1 MKFGI
6 FELLNLI
13 GALGFFIYGMKVMS
27 DGIQKVA
34 GSKMRSILSKM
45 TSNRF
50 LGLATGFM
58 ITALLQSSS
67 ATTVMIVSF
76 VNAGLLTLV
85 ESIGVIMGAN
95 VGTTITAWLIS
106 LLGFKVKISAIALPI
121 IAIGFPMMFSSK
133 SSIKSWAEVLIGFA
147 LLFMGL
153 DHLKGA
159 VPDLKANSEFL
170 SFLAN
175 YANMGV
181 LSTLMFIGVGTIL
194 TLVVQSSSA
203 AMAITLIMCNMGYI
217 PFELAA
223 AMVLG
228 ENIGTTITANLAA
241 MVGNVH
247 AKRAAK
253 AHFIFNMFGVFW
265 MIIAFT
271 YFISGIDSFMGENKG
286 FIQNLVESNSK
297 TESMGDEMI
306 FSCEDNS
313 TVLWIKEN
321 KGLKIVEYRA
331 DKNTYLIVNEEF
343 SNLISKKNNQEILTW
358 SNQEQ
363 AIAKSIVS
371 IEDVT
376 TSPLNNAKAV
386 PIGLSIFH
394 TLFNILNLL
403 FLVWFVPLISRIV
416 IKVQPSKGEMD
427 EEFHLEHIGTGLM
440 QTGELSVLE
449 ANKEVT
455 KFGIITTRLFDMIPE
470 LLKETDIK
478 KFNNLMARIRKYED
492 ITDRMEVE
500 IADYLAK
507 ASQGEMSDSASIKV
521 RSMISIINDMER
533 IGDICY
539 QLSITIERK
548 REQKAYFTP
557 ELRSSLEEMITE
569 VQKAIEIMN
578 KNLDTSYSQ
587 VLIADADEAELA
599 INKMR
604 NQLRKKYLQNIEKGE
619 GKIQTGMIYNNLIH
633 SLEKV
638 GDHVYNI
645 SEAITGK

>member
-1 MKFGI
+1 MEFGI
-6 FELLNLI
+6 YELFTLI
-13 GALGFFIYGMKVMS
+13 GALGFFIYGIKVRS

-34 GSKMRSILSKM
+34 GSKMRGILSKM

-50 LGLATGFM
+50 LGVATGFL

-121 IAIGFPMMFSSK
+121 IAIGMPMMFSSNRK
-133 SSIKSWAEVLIGFA
+133 MKSWAEVLIGFA

-159 VPDLKANSEFL
+159 VPDLQANSEFL

-175 YANMGV
+175 YANMGIY
-181 LSTLMFIGVGTIL
+181 STLMFIGVGTML
-194 TLVVQSSSA
+194 TLIVQSSSA

-228 ENIGTTITANLAA
+228 ENIGTTITANVAA
-241 MVGNVH
+241 VVGNVH

-253 AHFIFNMFGVFW
+253 AHFIFNIFGVIW
-265 MIIAFT
+265 MIIAFS
-271 YFISGIDSFMGENKG
+271 YFITSIDGFMQNNKG
-286 FIQNLVESNSK
+286 FIQNLVESNAK
-297 TESMGDEMI
+297 TESLGDEMI
-306 FSCEDNS
+306 FNCTDTATIS
-313 TVLWIKEN
+313 WITAN
-321 KGLKIVEYRA
+321 KGLTITEYKTA
-331 DKNTYLIVNEEF
+331 KNSYLIVNDDF
-343 SNLISKKNNQEILTW
+343 ANLIASSDNEEILNW
-358 SNQEQ
+358 SNNNSE
-363 AIAKSIVS
+363 IAASIAT
-371 IEDVT
+371 IKDVT

-394 TLFNILNLL
+394 TLFNIINLL
-403 FLVWFVPLISRIV
+403 LLVWFVPLISRIV
-416 IKVQPSKGEMD
+416 IKMQPSKGDVD
-427 EEFHLEHIGTGLM
+427 EEFHLEHIGSGLM
-440 QTGELSVLE
+440 QTSELSVLE
-449 ANKEVT
+449 AKKEVS
-455 KFGIITTRLFDMIPE
+455 KFGRISSKLFKMIPE
-470 LLKETDIK
+470 LMTETDNK
-478 KFNNLMARIRKYED
+478 KFNNLMSRIKKYED

-500 IADYLAK
+500 IADYLAEAAK
-507 ASQGEMSDSASIKV
+507 GELSDTASKKV
-521 RSMISIINDMER
+521 RSMLSIVNDMER

-539 QLSITIERK
+539 QMSITIERK
-548 REQKAYFTP
+548 NEQKAYFTP
-557 ELRSSLEEMITE
+557 ELRTSLEEMIAE
-569 VQKAIEIMN
+569 VLKALEIMN
-578 KNLDTSYSQ
+578 KNLNSEYKQ
-587 VLIADADEAELA
+587 VSMADANGAEDI

-604 NQLRKKYLQNIEKGE
+604 NKLRKEYLTKIEKGE
-619 GKIQTGMIYNNLIH
+619 VKIQTGMIYNNLIH

-638 GDHVYNI
+638 GDHVHNI
-645 SEAITGK
+645 TEAITGN

>member
-1 MKFGI
+1 MGFGI
-6 FELLNLI
+6 FELFKLV

-50 LGLATGFM
+50 LGVATGFM

-153 DHLKGA
+153 DELKHA
-159 VPDLKANSEFL
+159 VPNLKENPEFL
-170 SFLAN
+170 GFLAS
-175 YANMGV
+175 YADMGIF
-181 LSTLMFIGVGTIL
+181 STLLFIGVGTIL

-203 AMAITLIMCNMGYI
+203 AMALTLVMCYEGYI

-247 AKRAAK
+247 AKRAAR
-253 AHFIFNMFGVFW
+253 AHLIFNVFGVVW
-265 MIIAFT
+265 MLFAFQIFIANIDA
-271 YFISGIDSFMGENKG
+271 YMISNMG
-286 FIQNLVESNSK
+286 L
-297 TESMGDEMI
+297 
-306 FSCEDNS
+306 
-313 TVLWIKEN
+313 
-321 KGLKIVEYRA
+321 
-331 DKNTYLIVNEEF
+331 
-343 SNLISKKNNQEILTW
+343 
-358 SNQEQ
+358 
-363 AIAKSIVS
+363 
-371 IEDVT
+371 
-376 TSPLNNAKAV
+376 SPLNFDMENPVAI
-386 PIGLSIFH
+386 PLGLSIFH
-394 TLFNILNLL
+394 TTFNILNML
-403 FLVWFVPLISRIV
+403 FLVGFVPLISRIV
-416 IKVQPSKGEMD
+416 IKMQPSKGEMD

-455 KFGIITTRLFDMIPE
+455 KFGNITTRLFDMIPE

-507 ASQGEMSDSASIKV
+507 ASQGEMSDSASLKV

-557 ELRSSLEEMITE
+557 ELRTSLEEMISE
-569 VQKAIEIMN
+569 VQKAMIIMN
-578 KNLDTSYSQ
+578 KNLNSSYSQ
-587 VLIADADEAELA
+587 VLITDADEAELA

-638 GDHVYNI
+638 GDHVHNI

>member
-1 MKFGI
+1 MEFGI
-6 FELLNLI
+6 YELFTLI

-34 GSKMRSILSKM
+34 GSKMRGILSKM

-50 LGLATGFM
+50 LGVATGFL

-121 IAIGFPMMFSSK
+121 IAIGMPMMFSSNRK
-133 SSIKSWAEVLIGFA
+133 MKSWAEVLIGFA

-159 VPDLKANSEFL
+159 VPDLQANSEFL

-175 YANMGV
+175 YANMGIY
-181 LSTLMFIGVGTIL
+181 STLMFIGVGTML
-194 TLVVQSSSA
+194 TLIVQSSSA

-228 ENIGTTITANLAA
+228 ENIGTTITANVAA
-241 MVGNVH
+241 VVGNVH

-253 AHFIFNMFGVFW
+253 AHFIFNIFGVIW
-265 MIIAFT
+265 MIIAFS
-271 YFISGIDSFMGENKG
+271 YFITSIDGFMQNNKG
-286 FIQNLVESNSK
+286 FIQNLVESNAK
-297 TESMGDEMI
+297 TESLGDEMI
-306 FSCEDNS
+306 FNCTDTATIS
-313 TVLWIKEN
+313 WITAN
-321 KGLKIVEYRA
+321 KGLTITEYKTA
-331 DKNTYLIVNEEF
+331 KNSYLIVNDDF
-343 SNLISKKNNQEILTW
+343 ANLIASSDNEEILNW
-358 SNQEQ
+358 SNNNSE
-363 AIAKSIVS
+363 IAASIAT
-371 IEDVT
+371 IKDVT

-394 TLFNILNLL
+394 TLFNIINLL
-403 FLVWFVPLISRIV
+403 LLVWFVPLISRIV
-416 IKVQPSKGEMD
+416 IKMQPSKGDVD
-427 EEFHLEHIGTGLM
+427 EEFHLEHIGSGLM
-440 QTGELSVLE
+440 QTSELSVLE
-449 ANKEVT
+449 AKKEVS
-455 KFGIITTRLFDMIPE
+455 KFGRISSKLFKMIPE
-470 LLKETDIK
+470 LMTETDNK
-478 KFNNLMARIRKYED
+478 KFNNLMSRIKKYED

-500 IADYLAK
+500 IADYLAEAAK
-507 ASQGEMSDSASIKV
+507 GELSDTASKKVSSMLSIV
-521 RSMISIINDMER
+521 NDMER

-539 QLSITIERK
+539 QMSITIERK
-548 REQKAYFTP
+548 NEQKAYFTP
-557 ELRSSLEEMITE
+557 ELRTSLEEMIAE
-569 VQKAIEIMN
+569 VLKALEIMN
-578 KNLDTSYSQ
+578 KNLNSEYKQ
-587 VLIADADEAELA
+587 VSMADANGAEDI

-604 NQLRKKYLQNIEKGE
+604 NKLRKEYLTKIEKGE
-619 GKIQTGMIYNNLIH
+619 VKIQTGMIYNNLIH

-638 GDHVYNI
+638 GDHVHNI
-645 SEAITGK
+645 TEAITGN